1 MRGLL
6 LWMVAMLMIG
16 GSALARTIPE
26 HVEAAEPVAME
37 HREIIIPRA
46 STPAPERP
54 DFDLYNLSI
63 IREENESDDRIRED
77 RGRADEA
84 DTETAGN
91 DQSSIGVSESVT
103 GNVEGSE
110 TVELDNTDTDNS
122 AILESEHADNG
133 EPESDMDFSGFDSD
147 AGDNREPE
155 LTYLGDW
162 TITGYCAG
170 SCCCGEYASGYT
182 ASGTLA
188 TAGRTIAC
196 NSLPFGTKL
205 MIDGVV
211 YTVEDTGYSPYEPW
225 ADIFFDT
232 HEEALA
238 WGVQTKEVYL
248 VND

>member
-26 HVEAAEPVAME
+26 HVEAAEPVVLE
-37 HREIIIPRA
+37 HREIIIPHTP
-46 STPAPERP
+46 TPAPERP
-54 DFDLYNLSI
+54 DFDLYGLTVCTESNET
-63 IREENESDDRIRED
+63 REEAQIPIFIPEPEEVSAEVE
-77 RGRADEA
+77 EA
-84 DTETAGN
+84 ETA
-91 DQSSIGVSESVT
+91 
-103 GNVEGSE
+103 
-110 TVELDNTDTDNS
+110 
-122 AILESEHADNG
+122 
-133 EPESDMDFSGFDSD
+133 PEI
-147 AGDNREPE
+147 
-155 LTYLGDW
+155 TYLGDW
-162 TITGYCAG
+162 TITAYCPGA
-170 SCCCGEYASGYT
+170 CCCGDYASGYT

-232 HEEALA
+232 HEDALA

>member
-6 LWMVAMLMIG
+6 LWVIALAMLG
-16 GSALARTIPE
+16 GAALAQNIPE
-26 HVEAAEPVAME
+26 KVDAAEPVANT
-37 HREIIIPRA
+37 HREITIPH
-46 STPAPERP
+46 TPTPESERP
-54 DFDLYNLSI
+54 DFDLEGLSI
-63 IREENESDDRIRED
+63 CSEPQETHEEAQIPIF
-77 RGRADEA
+77 
-84 DTETAGN
+84 TP
-91 DQSSIGVSESVT
+91 
-103 GNVEGSE
+103 
-110 TVELDNTDTDNS
+110 
-122 AILESEHADNG
+122 
-133 EPESDMDFSGFDSD
+133 EPEE
-147 AGDNREPE
+147 AAIEEVNEAE
-155 LTYLGDW
+155 TLEYLGEW

-238 WGVQTKEVYL
+238 WGLQTKEVYL

>member
-6 LWMVAMLMIG
+6 LWVV
-16 GSALARTIPE
+16 ALAVFGGTALAQNIPE

-37 HREIIIPRA
+37 HREIIIPHTP
-46 STPAPERP
+46 TPAPERP
-54 DFDLYNLSI
+54 DFDLYGLTACA
-63 IREENESDDRIRED
+63 EPQETHENATEP
-77 RGRADEA
+77 
-84 DTETAGN
+84 TETAEAEE
-91 DQSSIGVSESVT
+91 VPAE
-103 GNVEGSE
+103 
-110 TVELDNTDTDNS
+110 
-122 AILESEHADNG
+122 ADNVV
-133 EPESDMDFSGFDSD
+133 ET
-147 AGDNREPE
+147 

-162 TITGYCAG
+162 TITGYCPGA
-170 SCCCGEYASGYT
+170 CCCGEYASGYT

-196 NSLPFGTKL
+196 NSLPFGTRL

-238 WGVQTKEVYL
+238 WGLQTKEVYL